1 MKDKTSGMKRIII
14 GISGA
19 SGPQYGIR
27 LLEVLKDF
35 DTVETHLVISEAAKT
50 NIVLESDWNVKAV
63 EALADCVYPCNDLAA
78 AISSGSFH
86 TEGMVIAPCSI
97 KTLSGLA
104 NSFDT
109 NLLIRAGDVA
119 LKEKRKLIILLRE
132 TPLHLGHLRLM
143 TTVAEIGA
151 TIMPPVPAFY
161 HRPRT
166 IQDIIDHTI
175 GKILDQFGLEHHL
188 FRRWEGRTSQK
199 KGTSV

>member
-1 MKDKTSGMKRIII
+1 MKRIVI

-19 SGPQYGIR
+19 SGPHYGIR

-35 DTVETHLVISEAAKT
+35 NDVETHLVISEAAKT
-50 NIVLESDWNVKAV
+50 NIVLESEWNVESV
-63 EALADCVYPCNDLAA
+63 EALADFVYPSHDVAA
-78 AISSGSFH
+78 AIASGSFH

-104 NSFDT
+104 NSYDT

-166 IQDIIDHTI
+166 IEDIIDHAI
-175 GKILDQFGLEHHL
+175 GKILDQFCLKHQL
-188 FRRWEGRTSQK
+188 FQRWEGRT
-199 KGTSV
+199 

>member
-1 MKDKTSGMKRIII
+1 MKRIVI

-19 SGPQYGIR
+19 SGPHYGIR
-27 LLEVLKDF
+27 LLEVLRDF
-35 DTVETHLVISEAAKT
+35 ENVETHLVISEAAKT
-50 NIVLESDWNVKAV
+50 NIVLESEWKVKDV
-63 EALADCVYPCNDLAA
+63 ESLADYVYPSNDVAA
-78 AISSGSFH
+78 AIASGSFH

-104 NSFDT
+104 NSYDT

-143 TTVAEIGA
+143 TTVSEIGA

-166 IQDIIDHTI
+166 IEDIIDHTI
-175 GKILDQFGLEHHL
+175 GKILDQFCLKHQL
-188 FRRWEGRTSQK
+188 FQRWEGKTSK
-199 KGTSV
+199 MKGVSE

>member
-1 MKDKTSGMKRIII
+1 MRRIVI

-27 LLEVLKDF
+27 LLEVLKGTDG
-35 DTVETHLVISEAAKT
+35 VETHLVISEAAKT
-50 NIVLESDWNVKAV
+50 NIRLESDWSLGAV
-63 EALADCVYPCNDLAA
+63 EALADRVYDPRDLAA
-78 AISSGSFH
+78 AISSGSFR

-104 NSFDT
+104 NSYDT

-119 LKEKRKLIILLRE
+119 LKEKRKLILVLRE

-143 TTVAEIGA
+143 TAVAEIGA

-161 HRPRT
+161 HRPQS
-166 IQDIIDHTI
+166 IQDILDHTI
-175 GKILDQFGLEHHL
+175 GKILDQFSIEHSL
-188 FRRWEGRTSQK
+188 FKRWEG
-199 KGTSV
+199 GTSTTKGALI